1 MVRGTHIEFATIPV
15 QSSCQRKTSFTST
28 EVSVIETEISNL
40 LQKSVIVKTHHE
52 PGEYVSPI
60 FVRPKKD
67 GTTRMILNLKSLN
80 QSVVYLHFKMDTLK
94 DAIRLMKP
102 NCYMASIDLKDAYYS
117 VPINKSHQK
126 YLKFMWNN
134 VLYAFTCFPN
144 GLAFCPRKF
153 TKLLKPVYSTLR
165 QLGHVSSPYID
176 DSFLEGD
183 DYQSCLEN
191 LVDTIKLLHSLGLI
205 IHPKKSVLIPTQRL
219 IFLGFILDSILMRIY
234 LTPDKCQK
242 LVKLCYDLLHHKSP
256 TIRMLS
262 QVIGYIITTFPGV
275 MFGPL
280 FFRHLER
287 DKTCSLQQNHANFDA
302 VVSLSHSSQQELS
315 WWIENASDSYNAVS
329 HGEPDITLT
338 TDASLTGWGC
348 VIGDDSRTRGLWT
361 QEESLN
367 HINYLELLAVYLSL
381 KSFVNFVTGKH
392 VKVLIDNIT
401 ALSDINHMGTSKSV
415 ARNELVKTIWLW
427 CKEHSVWLTA
437 VHIPGCDNVDA
448 DEQSRNSST
457 TTEWTL
463 DSTIFNR
470 AISKLNVNPNIDL
483 FASRLNFRIKPFVS
497 YKPDPEALA
506 IDAFHMSW
514 KPYLAYCFP
523 PFCLIT
529 RILQKVVEEKVTI
542 AAVLP
547 KWPTQIW
554 WSRMTRLLIRHPVLL
569 PNTTTTIYL
578 PHSPTTTHPMY
589 PRLQLLFCLLSG
601 DHSKTNEFQQKLPTL
616 LSVLGDKELLSN
628 INLTSKGGQHT
639 VVNGKLIL
647 FEQL

>member
-1 MVRGTHIEFATIPV
+1 M
-15 QSSCQRKTSFTST
+15 
-28 EVSVIETEISNL
+28 
-40 LQKSVIVKTHHE
+40 
-52 PGEYVSPI
+52 
-60 FVRPKKD
+60 
-67 GTTRMILNLKSLN
+67 
-80 QSVVYLHFKMDTLK
+80 YLHFKMDTLK

-191 LVDTIKLLHSLGLI
+191 LVDTIKLLHSL
-205 IHPKKSVLIPTQRL
+205 
-219 IFLGFILDSILMRIY
+219 
-234 LTPDKCQK
+234 
-242 LVKLCYDLLHHKSP
+242 DLLHHKSP
-256 TIRMLS
+256 TIRVLS
-262 QVIGYIITTFPGV
+262 QVIGYIISTFPGV

-287 DKTCSLQQNHANFDA
+287 DKTCSLQQNHGNFDA

-329 HGEPDITLT
+329 HGKPDITLT

-401 ALSDINHMGTSKSV
+401 ALSDNNHMGTSKSV
-415 ARNELVKTIWLW
+415 ARNELVLVM
-427 CKEHSVWLTA
+427 ELRSHHPPYFSV
-437 VHIPGCDNVDA
+437 
-448 DEQSRNSST
+448 E
-457 TTEWTL
+457 
-463 DSTIFNR
+463 
-470 AISKLNVNPNIDL
+470 
-483 FASRLNFRIKPFVS
+483 
-497 YKPDPEALA
+497 
-506 IDAFHMSW
+506 
-514 KPYLAYCFP
+514 
-523 PFCLIT
+523 
-529 RILQKVVEEKVTI
+529 
-542 AAVLP
+542 
-547 KWPTQIW
+547 
-554 WSRMTRLLIRHPVLL
+554 
-569 PNTTTTIYL
+569 
-578 PHSPTTTHPMY
+578 
-589 PRLQLLFCLLSG
+589 
-601 DHSKTNEFQQKLPTL
+601 
-616 LSVLGDKELLSN
+616 
-628 INLTSKGGQHT
+628 
-639 VVNGKLIL
+639 
-647 FEQL
+647 